1 METTPR
7 SSCPTARLSYLLPL
21 FLALQQCPPLLQAS
35 VEDDLR
41 ANRYI
46 SKLCS
51 TSAYG
56 LSPNYG
62 PNLEQLFRSLVDSV
76 PSRGYYN
83 NSVGETP
90 YTAYGL
96 ALCRGDVPP
105 DICRNCTAVA
115 VERVKVECPNNRSAM
130 IWFDPCFLRFSDQ
143 VFFGGLDPTDRI
155 MWKDPNSSTA
165 TVSAG
170 VDAQALIYPLVKAA
184 ANDPKRFATKIEP
197 QDGYVSYGLAQCTRD
212 LTAASCTVC
221 FQYAIEEIAKNSSL
235 GQGWRFLSRSCII
248 GYDTKPFFLTSAAP
262 VAAPSSPPAFAP
274 PTAVESPPV
283 GGKSGNQRR
292 TVIVICSTAGFLL
305 LAVGFSVLLFR
316 CRKRKELNEE
326 LRRYSNE
333 MGSLGNLNED
343 ERNHELPHYSLKAVQ
358 AATNNFSEENKLGRG
373 GFGPVYKGE
382 LSGRIVAVKRL
393 SERSG
398 QGLKEFMNEVILIA
412 KLQHKNLVRLLGCCV
427 ERGEKMLIYE
437 FMPNGSLDAFFYD
450 PEKRKALD
458 WEKRFNIIMGSAR
471 GILYLHQD
479 SRLNIIHRDLKA
491 GNILLDEQMTAKISD
506 FGMARIFSGD
516 NDPKATNIIV
526 GTHGYM
532 APEYAIDGHF
542 STKSDVYSFG
552 VLLLEIVSGQ
562 TYSGFHLSQMGCS
575 LIGYAWSLW
584 RTGRLSDLI
593 DPVLGESAPT
603 SRILKCSHIG
613 LLCVQEDPASR
624 PTMSAIINMLES
636 DSPTLPTPRQPPLVF
651 SNSSSSM
658 TSASDYS
665 KSGSSNSQSLSRLK
679 NSR

>member
-1 METTPR
+1 METTSR
-7 SSCPTARLSYLLPL
+7 SSCPIPRLSYLLPL
-21 FLALQQCPPLLQAS
+21 FLALLQCPPLLQAS

-143 VFFGGLDPTDRI
+143 VFFGDLDPTDRI

-184 ANDPKRFATKIEP
+184 ASDPKRFATKIEP

-221 FQYAIEEIAKNSSL
+221 FQYAIAEIAKNSSL

-248 GYDTKPFFLTSAAP
+248 AFLSNLMGAVIATS
-262 VAAPSSPPAFAP
+262 VRTS
-274 PTAVESPPV
+274 TAVESPPGQLACSIALLYNRFDL

-292 TVIVICSTAGFLL
+292 TVIVICSTVGFLL

-316 CRKRKELNEE
+316 SRKRKELNGEFHSSTSQEQILSYWLHMTLYVRFVSFPLVAEE

-343 ERNHELPHYSLKAVQ
+343 ERNHELPHHSLKAVQ

-412 KLQHKNLVRLLGCCV
+412 KLQHKNLVH
-427 ERGEKMLIYE
+427 
-437 FMPNGSLDAFFYD
+437 

-479 SRLNIIHRDLKA
+479 SLAQH
-491 GNILLDEQMTAKISD
+491 
-506 FGMARIFSGD
+506 
-516 NDPKATNIIV
+516 
-526 GTHGYM
+526 
-532 APEYAIDGHF
+532 
-542 STKSDVYSFG
+542 YS
-552 VLLLEIVSGQ
+552 
-562 TYSGFHLSQMGCS
+562 
-575 LIGYAWSLW
+575 
-584 RTGRLSDLI
+584 
-593 DPVLGESAPT
+593 
-603 SRILKCSHIG
+603 
-613 LLCVQEDPASR
+613 
-624 PTMSAIINMLES
+624 
-636 DSPTLPTPRQPPLVF
+636 
-651 SNSSSSM
+651 
-658 TSASDYS
+658 
-665 KSGSSNSQSLSRLK
+665 SGS
-679 NSR
+679 